1 MHNFGR
7 AAPRDRNVV
16 SSRRPHLS
24 KQLRAGSTDIALP
37 AGQPKWRHEDRRIRP
52 GFELEQY
59 RAFIGPQR
67 LRLIRA
73 IR

>member
-1 MHNFGR
+1 MSYPAAGR
-7 AAPRDRNVV
+7 IYR
-16 SSRRPHLS
+16 

-59 RAFIGPQR
+59 RAFFGPQR

-73 IR
+73 IRWLYRARWTASKQ